1 MFSME
6 REGESAPAAVKRERR
21 GRIASTMDE

>member
-6 REGESAPAAVKRERR
+6 REGEIAPAAIKRERG